1 MATLQ
6 NLRNKG
12 PLLVIFVGIALFAFI
27 AGDAVKLFDSHSV
40 DTSVGVVGDKELDA
54 MEYQE
59 IYNEFDGFCR
69 VSGFDVPEE
78 SRKAVI
84 WELLSNSAL
93 YNQYAEELGIT
104 VTAEEMNHVLAN
116 GKSLFVMQTASA
128 QNPLN
133 SNGRFN
139 LDFLTQLTQ
148 VYDEQKAAGMVD
160 QNVAIFYN
168 CWKYMEKE
176 IMLEILRN
184 KINALVAGGTIA
196 NPAVAQK
203 NFDLNNN
210 TYTLNVALYPYN
222 RMVGDSITVSEEEI
236 ARYHKEN
243 KEFNPIFK
251 NAEETR
257 DIKYVV
263 TKVVPSSKDLE
274 NLKNDMT
281 SYADTLKAGYDN
293 YQKLVRFSRSMVP
306 YTNFLLTKSLID
318 PYAAKVIDTL
328 DVNEVYG
335 PVDNTISNG
344 NKLIGTY
351 DVYMNIEKAMIPDT
365 LLIRAITID
374 ATAGDLEAKTDSLVN
389 LLNGGADFK
398 AVASN
403 YQATFDSLTICT
415 SNANDIVGIF
425 DDVESQKDIYNAP
438 VGKFLATDLTVQS
451 FNGKLIF
458 QVIEKKGQVEA
469 YNTLVIRREKVFSN
483 ETYNQEY
490 DKFCKFVG
498 SCKNLAELEEKANQE
513 GTYLVLPEK
522 QVTTGAANIARVQ
535 KTGEFID
542 WIYNEATKEG
552 QISDIRKCG
561 EDDCFM
567 AIALENINEKGE
579 KSLDTEIYNGLTLK
593 DYIKSELQ
601 GDKAVAMVV
610 AEMNGKKVND
620 LKNNSKVS
628 TYNVDK
634 VEFSK
639 PTNISST
646 MQDEYAIGAVA
657 SKMNVGETSA
667 PFKGINGV
675 YVIEVVAKDAK
686 NGAFNATAEKNK
698 IESQLNVNQS
708 LGTLENTLN
717 NIYPKQNNA
726 YKYF

>member
-139 LDFLTQLTQ
+139 LDFLAQLTQ

-184 KINALVAGGTIA
+184 KINALVACGTIA

-306 YTNFLLTKSLID
+306 HTNFLLTKSLID

-374 ATAGDLEAKTDSLVN
+374 ATAGDLEAKADSLVN

-415 SNANDIVGIF
+415 SNANDIVGLF
-425 DDVESQKDIYNAP
+425 DDIDSQKEIYNAT
-438 VGKFLATDLTVQS
+438 VGKYFATDITVQS

-567 AIALENINEKGE
+567 AIALENINEKGY
-579 KSLDTEIYNGLTLK
+579 KSLDSEIYNGLTLK

-601 GDKAVAMVV
+601 GDKAVAQVI

-708 LGTLENTLN
+708 LGTLENALN
-717 NIYPKQNNA
+717 KLYPKQNNA

>member
-40 DTSVGVVGDKELDA
+40 DTSVGTVGEMELDA
-54 MEYQE
+54 MDYQE

-139 LDFLTQLTQ
+139 LDFLAQLTQ

-184 KINALVAGGTIA
+184 KINALVASGTIA

-210 TYTLNVALYPYN
+210 TYTLDVALYPYSK
-222 RMVGDSITVSEEEI
+222 MVGDSIAVSDEEI

-243 KEFNPIFK
+243 KEFGPIFK

-306 YTNFLLTKSLID
+306 HTNFLLTKSLID

-374 ATAGDLEAKTDSLVN
+374 ATAGDLEAKADSLVN

-415 SNANDIVGIF
+415 SNANDIVGLF
-425 DDVESQKDIYNAP
+425 DDIDSQKEIYNAT
-438 VGKFLATDLTVQS
+438 VGKYFATDITVQS

-458 QVIEKKGQVEA
+458 QVIEKKGKVDA

-522 QVTTGAANIARVQ
+522 QVTTGAANIARVP

-542 WIYNEATKEG
+542 WIYNEATKVG

-567 AIALENINEKGE
+567 AIALENINEKGY
-579 KSLDTEIYNGLTLK
+579 KSLDSEIYNGLTLK

-601 GDKAVAMVV
+601 GDKAVAQVI

-675 YVIEVVAKDAK
+675 YVIEVKAKDAK
-686 NGAFNATAEKNK
+686 NGTFNATAEKNK
-698 IESQLNVNQS
+698 IESQLNVNYS
-708 LGTLENTLN
+708 LGALENALN
-717 NIYPKQNNA
+717 KLYPKQNNA

>member
-40 DTSVGVVGDKELDA
+40 DTSVGTVGEMELDA
-54 MEYQE
+54 MDYQE

-139 LDFLTQLTQ
+139 LDFLAQLTQ
-148 VYDEQKAAGMVD
+148 AYDEQKAAGMVD

-184 KINALVAGGTIA
+184 KINALVACGTIA

-306 YTNFLLTKSLID
+306 HTNFLLTKSLID

-374 ATAGDLEAKTDSLVN
+374 ATAGDLEAKADSLVN

-415 SNANDIVGIF
+415 SNANDIVGLF
-425 DDVESQKDIYNAP
+425 DDIDSQKEIYNAT
-438 VGKFLATDLTVQS
+438 VGKYFATDITVQS

-567 AIALENINEKGE
+567 AIALENINEKGY
-579 KSLDTEIYNGLTLK
+579 KSLDSEIYNGLTLK

-601 GDKAVAMVV
+601 GDKAVAQVI

-708 LGTLENTLN
+708 LGTLENALN
-717 NIYPKQNNA
+717 KLYPKQNNA

>member
-40 DTSVGVVGDKELDA
+40 DTSVGTVGEMELDA
-54 MEYQE
+54 MDYQE

-78 SRKAVI
+78 NRKAVI

-133 SNGRFN
+133 SNGSFN
-139 LDFLTQLTQ
+139 LDFLAQLTQ

-306 YTNFLLTKSLID
+306 HTNFLLTK
-318 PYAAKVIDTL
+318 
-328 DVNEVYG
+328 
-335 PVDNTISNG
+335 
-344 NKLIGTY
+344 
-351 DVYMNIEKAMIPDT
+351 
-365 LLIRAITID
+365 
-374 ATAGDLEAKTDSLVN
+374 
-389 LLNGGADFK
+389 
-398 AVASN
+398 
-403 YQATFDSLTICT
+403 
-415 SNANDIVGIF
+415 
-425 DDVESQKDIYNAP
+425 
-438 VGKFLATDLTVQS
+438 
-451 FNGKLIF
+451 
-458 QVIEKKGQVEA
+458 
-469 YNTLVIRREKVFSN
+469 EKVRA
-483 ETYNQEY
+483 
-490 DKFCKFVG
+490 
-498 SCKNLAELEEKANQE
+498 NL
-513 GTYLVLPEK
+513 
-522 QVTTGAANIARVQ
+522 
-535 KTGEFID
+535 
-542 WIYNEATKEG
+542 
-552 QISDIRKCG
+552 
-561 EDDCFM
+561 
-567 AIALENINEKGE
+567 
-579 KSLDTEIYNGLTLK
+579 
-593 DYIKSELQ
+593 
-601 GDKAVAMVV
+601 
-610 AEMNGKKVND
+610 
-620 LKNNSKVS
+620 
-628 TYNVDK
+628 
-634 VEFSK
+634 
-639 PTNISST
+639 
-646 MQDEYAIGAVA
+646 
-657 SKMNVGETSA
+657 
-667 PFKGINGV
+667 
-675 YVIEVVAKDAK
+675 
-686 NGAFNATAEKNK
+686 
-698 IESQLNVNQS
+698 
-708 LGTLENTLN
+708 
-717 NIYPKQNNA
+717 
-726 YKYF
+726 

>member
-40 DTSVGVVGDKELDA
+40 DTSVGTVGEMELDA
-54 MEYQE
+54 MDYQD

-139 LDFLTQLTQ
+139 LDFLAQLTQ

-184 KINALVAGGTIA
+184 KINALVANGTIA

-210 TYTLNVALYPYN
+210 TYTLDVALYPYSK
-222 RMVGDSITVSEEEI
+222 MVGDSIAVSEEEI

-243 KEFNPIFK
+243 KEFGPIFK

-274 NLKNDMT
+274 NLKKDMT

-306 YTNFLLTKSLID
+306 HTNFLLTKSLID

-374 ATAGDLEAKTDSLVN
+374 ATAGDLEAKADSLVN

-415 SNANDIVGIF
+415 SNANDIVGLF
-425 DDVESQKDIYNAP
+425 DDVESQKEIYNAT
-438 VGKFLATDLTVQS
+438 VGKYFATDITVQS

-458 QVIEKKGQVEA
+458 QVIEKKGKVEA

-542 WIYNEATKEG
+542 WIYNEATKVG

-567 AIALENINEKGE
+567 AIALENINEKGY
-579 KSLDTEIYNGLTLK
+579 KSLDSEIYNGLTLK

-601 GDKAVAMVV
+601 GDKAVAQVIS
-610 AEMNGKKVND
+610 EMNGKKVND

-634 VEFSK
+634 VEFGK

-657 SKMNVGETSA
+657 AKMNVGETSA

-675 YVIEVVAKDAK
+675 YVIEVKAKDAK
-686 NGAFNATAEKNK
+686 NGTFNATAEKNK

-708 LGTLENTLN
+708 LGTLENALN
-717 NIYPKQNNA
+717 KLYPKQNNA